1 MPLILNDDQKLL
13 KDSAKDFFTKSMPV
27 KQLRQ
32 IRDDEVAVCYSTD
45 SWKEIVDLG
54 WSGITVEEEFG
65 GLEFGYL
72 GLGVILEEGGRTLAA
87 SPLFST
93 CVLGAAALTI
103 AASKEQKTELLP
115 LVVQGELNLSLAIEE
130 GAAHAPQRT
139 RTTAAKS
146 GDGFS
151 INGTKTFV
159 LDASSAN
166 KLIVVARTSG
176 DIGSSA
182 GLTLFLVDADTKGI
196 SITSQKMADSRNACT
211 VAFENVSVPAAN
223 VLGQVDGAADNLQDI
238 LSIGQICI
246 SADMLGSAREVFERT
261 VEYIKM
267 REQFDTI
274 LGTKQALQ
282 HRAAQLYTEIELAK
296 SVVIAGLTAI
306 DEGQRGDA
314 LAKTASLTK
323 SKVGETFT
331 LSSSEGVQMHGGI
344 GMTDEE
350 EIGFFLKRA
359 RTTEHTLGDVRYHQN
374 RYGDLLGL

>member
-13 KDSAKDFFTKSMPV
+13 KDSAKDFFSKSMPV

-32 IRDDEVAVCYSTD
+32 IRDDEVTECYSTD

-93 CVLGAAALTI
+93 CVLGAAALSI
-103 AASKEQKTELLP
+103 AGSQEQKSELLP
-115 LVVQGELNLSLAIEE
+115 LLVQGDLILSLAIEE

-139 RTTAAKS
+139 RTTASKS
-146 GDGFS
+146 GDSFT

-159 LDASSAN
+159 LDASSADQM
-166 KLIVVARTSG
+166 IVVARTSG
-176 DIGSSA
+176 AAGSSA
-182 GLTLFLVDADTKGI
+182 GLTLFLVDANSTGI

-246 SADMLGSAREVFERT
+246 SADMLGSAREAFERT

-331 LSSSEGVQMHGGI
+331 LSSSEAVQMHGGI

>member
-1 MPLILNDDQKLL
+1 M
-13 KDSAKDFFTKSMPV
+13 
-27 KQLRQ
+27 
-32 IRDDEVAVCYSTD
+32 
-45 SWKEIVDLG
+45 
-54 WSGITVEEEFG
+54 
-65 GLEFGYL
+65 
-72 GLGVILEEGGRTLAA
+72 
-87 SPLFST
+87 
-93 CVLGAAALTI
+93 
-103 AASKEQKTELLP
+103 
-115 LVVQGELNLSLAIEE
+115 
-130 GAAHAPQRT
+130 
-139 RTTAAKS
+139 
-146 GDGFS
+146 
-151 INGTKTFV
+151 
-159 LDASSAN
+159 
-166 KLIVVARTSG
+166 IVVARTG
-176 DIGSSA
+176 GEAGSSA
-182 GLTLFLVDADTKGI
+182 GLTLFLVDSNSNGI

-246 SADMLGSAREVFERT
+246 SADMLGSAREAFERT

-331 LSSSEGVQMHGGI
+331 LSSSEAVQMHGGI

>member
-1 MPLILNDDQKLL
+1 MPLILNEDQTLL

-32 IRDDEVAVCYSTD
+32 IRDDEVAVGYSTD

-103 AASKEQKTELLP
+103 AGSKEQKSELLP
-115 LVVQGELNLSLAIEE
+115 LLVQGELKLSLAIEE

-139 RTTAAKS
+139 RTTATKS

-166 KLIVVARTSG
+166 KMIVVARTSG
-176 DIGSSA
+176 EAGSTA
-182 GLTLFLVDADTKGI
+182 GLTLFLVDADTAGI
-196 SITSQKMADSRNACT
+196 SITSKKMADSRNACT
-211 VAFENVSVPAAN
+211 VNFDNVAVPAAN
-223 VLGQVDGAADNLQDI
+223 VLGQVDGAASDLQDI

-314 LAKTASLTK
+314 LAKVASLTK

-331 LSSSEGVQMHGGI
+331 LSSSEGVQTHGGI
-344 GMTDEE
+344 GMTDDE

>member
-1 MPLILNDDQKLL
+1 MPLILNEDQRLL
-13 KDSAKDFFTKSMPV
+13 QDSAKDFFTNSMPV

-32 IRDDEVAVCYSTD
+32 IRDDEVEACYSAD

-54 WSGITVEEEFG
+54 WSGITIEEEFG
-65 GLEFGYL
+65 GLEFGYV

-93 CVLGAAALTI
+93 CVLGAAAISI
-103 AASKEQKTELLP
+103 AGSREQKSELLP
-115 LVVQGELNLSLAIEE
+115 QIVQGDLILSLALEE
-130 GAAHAPQRT
+130 SAVHDPKRT
-139 RTTAAKS
+139 KTSASKS

-159 LDASSAN
+159 LDASTAD

-176 DIGSSA
+176 EAGSA
-182 GLTLFLVDADTKGI
+182 GGLTMFLVDADSAGI
-196 SITSQKMADSRNACT
+196 TITSKKMADSRNACT
-211 VAFENVSVPAAN
+211 VTFENVSVPAAN
-223 VLGQVDGAADNLQDI
+223 VLGQVDGAAGDLQDI

-246 SADMLGSAREVFERT
+246 SADMLGSAREAFERT
-261 VEYIKM
+261 VEYLKI

-282 HRAAQLYTEIELAK
+282 HRAAQLYTEIELSK
-296 SVVIAGLTAI
+296 SVVLAGLQAI
-306 DEGQRGDA
+306 DEGQRGDE

-344 GMTDEE
+344 GMTDDE